1 MWIDSICKKFAKKLL
16 DIYNRNYFFYF
27 VFNYMNRSFF
37 VRAKKGL
44 VCVLPL
50 RRSWAQ
56 TDSTFH
62 GPGSPDMSCL
72 TEDTKMSNGLLP
84 T

>member
-50 RRSWAQ
+50 RSWAQ
-56 TDSTFH
+56 TDS
-62 GPGSPDMSCL
+62 GSPDMSCL